1 MNLFIEINNTGL
13 EGTSLGKPSIFSKEY
28 EKRMKK
34 RKRNITIICLIIF
47 VLIVV
52 VGIKI
57 SYNPINYASIK
68 ENIQA
73 WIDSDTNLESVD
85 NDTKNTNQQVQDEEP
100 IKEDPEKPKEESMD
114 INLVSGK
121 IAKAVYIDE
130 NGEKKF
136 TNLKD
141 INDGVSFDIS
151 SSGSQM
157 IITDTDSTITLY
169 NIDGTSK
176 VISKDQYVSSSGSVF
191 TKEATMKSQPEYLWN
206 SNPKFISEE
215 KVIFV
220 TNRPYFGTSA
230 VNKYLWIT
238 DIASETDTVLWD
250 LKSPNIEMGEKEE
263 KGIKVTVN
271 GNIYYIDE
279 NGRYAQ

>member
-1 MNLFIEINNTGL
+1 MNLFIEINNYGL
-13 EGTSLGKPSIFSKEY
+13 EGSSLGKPSIFSREY

-34 RKRNITIICLIIF
+34 RKRNMVVICLIIF
-47 VLIVV
+47 ALIVAV
-52 VGIKI
+52 SVKFV
-57 SYNPINYASIK
+57 YNPINYASIK

-73 WIDSDTNLESVD
+73 WIDSDTTLE
-85 NDTKNTNQQVQDEEP
+85 NQENILENTDQESKEEVV
-100 IKEDPEKPKEESMD
+100 KEEPEKPIEDSID

-121 IAKAVYIDE
+121 VAKIIYIDE
-130 NGEKKF
+130 NGKKKF

-141 INDGVSFDIS
+141 IDDGVSFDIS
-151 SSGSQM
+151 PSGSQM
-157 IITDTDSTITLY
+157 IVTDTDSTITLY
-169 NIDGTSK
+169 NVDGTNK

-191 TKEATMKSQPEYLWN
+191 TKEATLQNQPEYLWN
-206 SNPKFISEE
+206 STPKFISED

-220 TNRPYFGTSA
+220 TNRPYFGTAA
-230 VNKYLWIT
+230 VNQYLWIT
-238 DIASETDTVLWD
+238 DITSGADTVLWD
-250 LKSPNIEMGEKEE
+250 LKSPSIEIIEKEE

>member
-1 MNLFIEINNTGL
+1 M
-13 EGTSLGKPSIFSKEY
+13 GKPSIFSKEY

-34 RKRNITIICLIIF
+34 RKRNMAVICLIIF
-47 VLIVV
+47 ALIVAV
-52 VGIKI
+52 AVKFV
-57 SYNPINYASIK
+57 YNPINYASIK

-73 WIDSDTNLESVD
+73 WIDSDTTLENPENSLE
-85 NDTKNTNQQVQDEEP
+85 NTDQNSKDEEA
-100 IKEDPEKPKEESMD
+100 IKEEPEKPIEESID

-121 IAKAVYIDE
+121 IAKIIYIDE
-130 NGEKKF
+130 NGKRKF
-136 TNLKD
+136 IDLKD
-141 INDGVSFDIS
+141 IDDGVSFDIS
-151 SSGSQM
+151 PSGSQM
-157 IITDTDSTITLY
+157 IVTDTDLTITLY
-169 NIDGTSK
+169 NVDGTNK

-191 TKEATMKSQPEYLWN
+191 TKEATLQSQPEYLWN

-220 TNRPYFGTSA
+220 TNRPYFGTAA
-230 VNKYLWIT
+230 VNEYLWIT
-238 DIASETDTVLWD
+238 DITSEADTVLWD
-250 LKSPNIEMGEKEE
+250 LKSPNIEIIGKEE